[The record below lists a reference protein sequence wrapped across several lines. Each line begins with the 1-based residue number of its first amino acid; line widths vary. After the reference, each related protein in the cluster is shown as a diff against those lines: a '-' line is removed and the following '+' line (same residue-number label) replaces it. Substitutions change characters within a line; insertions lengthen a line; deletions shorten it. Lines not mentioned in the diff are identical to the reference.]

1 MSTGHSRVTRA
12 ARGTNPL
19 QRCPSAQRQSWAAAQ
34 RPGSRSATP
43 AERAAQGQGACERAL
58 LASPWELD
66 VGETEH
72 RSWSPHGSSGHFDSA
87 AAGAHCHRSHS
98 ATAPA
103 HCAQQPQSH
112 GERSPLAPRA
122 TLLPVGPGHCR
133 FQPCSRSRTSTETH
147 GLARHELQLG
157 QSPQPRL
164 RGTEAAV
171 TERMHAELG
180 AVCPVEKEVTRAGAR
195 RGGCTNKRC
204 HAEKEEILFL
214 S

>member
-19 QRCPSAQRQSWAAAQ
+19 QRCPSARRQSWAAAQ

-72 RSWSPHGSSGHFDSA
+72 RPWPPHGSSGHFGSA
-87 AAGAHCHRSHS
+87 AAGVRCHRSHP
-98 ATAPA
+98 AAAPA

-112 GERSPLAPRA
+112 GERSPVAPRA
-122 TLLPVGPGHCR
+122 TLLPVS
-133 FQPCSRSRTSTETH
+133 SRSRTSTETR

-164 RGTEAAV
+164 RGTQAAV
-171 TERMHAELG
+171 AERMHAELG
-180 AVCPVEKEVTRAGAR
+180 AVCPVEKEVPRAGAR